1 MQIATFGSWI
11 GDRPDT
17 PWACRGEQRQFED
30 ACRAIG
36 KAIAEL
42 GHTVV
47 VGSSNPR
54 TADRQIVDGVLASV
68 RPTEHRVPNIRVIRP
83 YDEVVDYAKLSDDH
97 PHSFRFLDRIGL
109 KAAGVKVL
117 AVKDADAVLTIGG
130 GEGTYMAGLAAILAD
145 KPLIPI
151 ASFGG
156 ASRFLIEAARQLKG
170 TSTDLDDLNH
180 PWSPHLL
187 QSGVIARLQ
196 RRLDVLLI
204 HGRSNDWQP
213 LRQWL
218 STTIGAK
225 VRVMKEEFG
234 DGRTLPEKFEQL
246 AQGAD
251 GAIALAT
258 PDDVGGLASELVGTP
273 AFRARENVWI
283 EYGWFWGRLGRKR
296 VMLLHRGEVLV
307 PSDLDGLEYYSYFKD
322 PMEQSERIRTF
333 LERLRSQGDE
343 STGIGLSR
351 F

>member
-11 GDRPDT
+11 EGRPDS
-17 PWACRGEQRQFED
+17 PWVSRGGRQQFED

-36 KAIAEL
+36 KAIANL

-54 TADRQIVDGVLASV
+54 TADRLIVDGVLASEQV
-68 RPTEHRVPNIRVIRP
+68 SEQRVPNIRVIRP
-83 YDEVVDYAKLSDDH
+83 YDETVDYAKLSDDH
-97 PHSFRFLDRIGL
+97 PHSFRFSDRIGL

-156 ASRFLIEAARQLKG
+156 ASRYLIEAARQLKG
-170 TSTDLDDLNH
+170 ITNLDDLNH
-180 PWSPHLL
+180 PWGAGLL
-187 QSGVIARLQ
+187 ESGVIARL
-196 RRLDVLLI
+196 RRPLRILLV
-204 HGRSNDWQP
+204 HGRSNDWQD
-213 LRQWL
+213 LKNWL
-218 STTIGAK
+218 VTKMAVD

-234 DGRTLPEKFEQL
+234 DGKTLPEKFEQL
-246 AQGAD
+246 ARGAD

-258 PDDVGGLASELVGTP
+258 PDDIGGLAGESAGTP

-296 VMLLHRGEVLV
+296 VMLLHKGQVLV
-307 PSDLDGLEYYSYFKD
+307 PSDLNGLEYYSYVRD
-322 PMEQSERIRTF
+322 PLDESERIRTF
-333 LERLRSQGDE
+333 LERLRSRADE
-343 STGIGLSR
+343 NNIGEAQSR
-351 F
+351 